1 MNKRELG
8 RSGLEV
14 SATGSVAWADVVRS
28 DECTRL
34 GHQRPVGKRS
44 SAPAPGPAVQAPVS
58 ATAVAAV
65 PAACATRSST
75 SRTCRGSSL
84 ARRAEVDHARVPEAN
99 IRKLVA

>member
-44 SAPAPGPAVQAPVS
+44 SAPAPGRQ
-58 ATAVAAV
+58 
-65 PAACATRSST
+65 
-75 SRTCRGSSL
+75 CRRRQCNGGCGS
-84 ARRAEVDHARVPEAN
+84 ARRLRDPEFHLTDLPRV
-99 IRKLVA
+99 VTCTSC